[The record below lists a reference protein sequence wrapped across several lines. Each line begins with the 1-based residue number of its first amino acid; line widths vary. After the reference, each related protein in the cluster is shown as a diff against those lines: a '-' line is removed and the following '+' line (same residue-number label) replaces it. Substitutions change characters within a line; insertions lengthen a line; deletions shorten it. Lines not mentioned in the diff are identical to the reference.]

1 MQNAERWTSFRA
13 YSFLCRLKD
22 DELKPALFLLLF
34 GVLCDFDCF
43 IGVHRAT
50 MHNIFIIFI
59 PLLIL
64 AILKCLKNMLLLFF
78 FLRVRI
84 KT

>member
-1 MQNAERWTSFRA
+1 MPSVGLHFALTLFFVA
-13 YSFLCRLKD
+13 ACLKD